1 MNNPL
6 NLSSFKEDVDL
17 SLSDVL
23 SVLIRNKVLIVFVT
37 SLFSLSSIF
46 YSLSLDK
53 YYKASLLMTPAE
65 GITQSQGLT
74 SLLTGFNSTDSYGG
88 SRLSKEEALAVLRS
102 RSFIETFISSKGLMN
117 KLFYN
122 AYDEESGNW
131 LSDEIPSLKDG
142 YELIE
147 GSMEVDLDDSLITIT
162 VISHDPQL
170 ASFLV
175 NSIIQEVNNHLRE
188 ESILDAKKSISYLE
202 EEIKKTTLSGS
213 KEMLYQLIERQTQ
226 SAMIANTQEDYVFKV
241 LDPGVAPIHPAGPN
255 RKLIVIISTIL
266 GLILSVFIALSLNFL
281 SNNRP
286 E

>member
-6 NLSSFKEDVDL
+6 NLGSLKEEVDL

-23 SVLIRNKVLIVFVT
+23 SVLIRNKLLIVLVT
-37 SLFSLSSIF
+37 SLFSISSIF
-46 YSLSLDK
+46 YALSLDK
-53 YYKASLLMTPAE
+53 YHQASLLMTPAE
-65 GITQSQGLT
+65 GTSQTQGLT
-74 SLLTGFNSTDSYGG
+74 SLLTGLSSNDSFG

-117 KLFYN
+117 KLFSN
-122 AYDEESGNW
+122 DYDEESGNW
-131 LSDEIPSLKDG
+131 ISEEIPSLKDG

-147 GSMEVDLDDSLITIT
+147 DSMEVDLDESLITIT
-162 VISHDPQL
+162 VVSHDPQL

-175 NSIIQEVNNHLRE
+175 NSIIQEVNSHLRE

-213 KEMLYQLIERQTQ
+213 KEMLYELIERQTQ

-255 RKLIVIISTIL
+255 RKIIVIISTIL
-266 GLILSVFIALSLNFL
+266 GFFASIFISILFNFL
-281 SNNRP
+281 NNNRS